1 MARIDHPRTQQI
13 VLPQDLAAGGH
24 IGAPNVTVVARDA
37 FDWLDET
44 LEG

>member
-1 MARIDHPRTQQI
+1 MARIDHHRTQQI
-13 VLPQDLAAGGH
+13 VLPQDLGAGGH
-24 IGAPNVTVVARDA
+24 SGAPTVTAVARCA

>member
-1 MARIDHPRTQQI
+1 MSGNGPEGPTVDV
-13 VLPQDLAAGGH
+13 VLVAAGGH
-24 IGAPNVTVVARDA
+24 IGAPNVTAVARDA